1 MEPPLEQSNI
11 TEKCDIER
19 RRHTAAVAPI
29 RRFEAAMKNA
39 LSGRNYIS
47 NLEIMPIMEMCSH
60 ASFVQSLLTTS
71 RSQKNLELT
80 AQKCNFLANYRLS
93 PAAPHRRS
101 RPYMER
107 IRQGEG
113 GWSRPSKTALEQSHL
128 TEKFEVRESHTET
141 ETKKNP
147 GQSLSSQEHESFYV

>member
-1 MEPPLEQSNI
+1 MRYRKATTHSSSSSDKTLRSGH
-11 TEKCDIER
+11 EKRVVGTKLYFQFGNYANYGNVFTCFICSISPHDVKIPKKSR
-19 RRHTAAVAPI
+19 AYRPKMQFFGT
-29 RRFEAAMKNA
+29 
-39 LSGRNYIS
+39 LSLI
-47 NLEIMPIMEMCSH
+47 
-60 ASFVQSLLTTS
+60 S
-71 RSQKNLELT
+71 RS
-80 AQKCNFLANYRLS
+80 
-93 PAAPHRRS
+93 PHRRS